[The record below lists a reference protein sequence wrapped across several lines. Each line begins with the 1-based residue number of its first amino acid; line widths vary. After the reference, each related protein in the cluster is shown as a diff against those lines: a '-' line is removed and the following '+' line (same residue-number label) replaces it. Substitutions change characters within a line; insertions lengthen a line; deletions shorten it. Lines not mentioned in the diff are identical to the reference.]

1 MPVEFIGAEDTLP
14 SRGLMLVDGEDA
26 TIDLTVTGPRTIVS
40 SMRRGD
46 VRVQVNLTSVTTVGT
61 HPMTYTYATSDNIN
75 INDMLLT
82 SVRST
87 LTRTLSTWSTSS
99 SLPLRVMAAGST
111 ASCSDMWI

>member
-1 MPVEFIGAEDTLP
+1 MSEKVNKILYLALSLLLAIIFWLYVDNVKGNTIPKEFNAVPVEFIGAEDTLP

-26 TIDLTVTGPRTIVS
+26 TIDLTVTGPRAIVS

-75 INDMLLT
+75 INFF
-82 SVRST
+82 
-87 LTRTLSTWSTSS
+87 
-99 SLPLRVMAAGST
+99 
-111 ASCSDMWI
+111 